1 MYIIP
6 PPSFVPPYNFIM
18 NYEHLRPENLSSRED
33 AQTAL
38 NTLSQ
43 CNCCQRHQQNKPVV
57 LAKWI
62 ELPIS
67 ERKSDDEECHCDC
80 RHIARFIC
88 RHWGDEL
95 ADDCKEGES
104 KES

>member
-18 NYEHLRPENLSSRED
+18 NYEHLRPENLSSREE

-38 NTLSQ
+38 NILSQ
-43 CNCCQRHQQNKPVV
+43 YDCCQRHQENKPVV

-62 ELPIS
+62 DLPIS
-67 ERKSDDEECHCDC
+67 ERTPDFEECHCDC
-80 RHIARFIC
+80 RHVARFIC
-88 RHWGDEL
+88 RRWGSEENDL
-95 ADDCKEGES
+95 TGNNKNP
-104 KES
+104 K

>member
-1 MYIIP
+1 MKVY
-6 PPSFVPPYNFIM
+6 
-18 NYEHLRPENLSSRED
+18 HNLVVYSRED

-88 RHWGDEL
+88 RNWGDEL
-95 ADDCKEGES
+95 PDDCKEGES
-104 KES
+104 KEP

>member
-1 MYIIP
+1 MEVY
-6 PPSFVPPYNFIM
+6 
-18 NYEHLRPENLSSRED
+18 HNLVVYSRED

-43 CNCCQRHQQNKPVV
+43 CDCCQRHQQNKPVV
-57 LAKWI
+57 LQTWVD
-62 ELPIS
+62 LPTS
-67 ERKSDDEECHCDC
+67 ERIHTNNMCHCPC

-88 RHWGDEL
+88 RDL

-104 KES
+104 KEP